1 MVYVGSKKT
10 THWKVERKTV
20 EKNRRI
26 HMKTLCFKLSSI
38 IPKEHRTIHKTVLTQ
53 QDCFDEAA
61 SYILKLGENIEKLK
75 QRKQMQSKR
84 SVGQEVVE
92 VRHEDLNLE
101 VVVVSG
107 VRKRFM
113 FHELIKVLEDE
124 GAEIV
129 SASIVAVG
137 DKIFHTIH
145 SQAIS
150 SRIGLEPTIVSR
162 RLKELVNGA
171 EPEFHSGI
179 EI

>member
-1 MVYVGSKKT
+1 MVYVGGNRT
-10 THWKVERKTV
+10 TNRKVERKTV
-20 EKNRRI
+20 EKNRRM

-61 SYILKLGENIEKLK
+61 SYILKLEENLEKLK
-75 QRKQMQSKR
+75 QRKQMQSKGR
-84 SVGQEVVE
+84 VGQEVVE
-92 VRHEDLNLE
+92 VRYEDLNLE

-113 FHELIKVLEDE
+113 FHELINVLEEE

-129 SASIVAVG
+129 SASVAVVG

-150 SRIGLEPTIVSR
+150 SRIGLEPSSVSR

-171 EPEFHSGI
+171 EPEFHSGL

>member
-1 MVYVGSKKT
+1 M
-10 THWKVERKTV
+10 
-20 EKNRRI
+20 
-26 HMKTLCFKLSSI
+26 
-38 IPKEHRTIHKTVLTQ
+38 
-53 QDCFDEAA
+53 
-61 SYILKLGENIEKLK
+61 
-75 QRKQMQSKR
+75 
-84 SVGQEVVE
+84 GQEVVE

-145 SQAIS
+145 SQVCQYFNRRRRRRRDGVVAKRVHVCAVSTLFVCCFLQAIS

-171 EPEFHSGI
+171 EPEFHSGL